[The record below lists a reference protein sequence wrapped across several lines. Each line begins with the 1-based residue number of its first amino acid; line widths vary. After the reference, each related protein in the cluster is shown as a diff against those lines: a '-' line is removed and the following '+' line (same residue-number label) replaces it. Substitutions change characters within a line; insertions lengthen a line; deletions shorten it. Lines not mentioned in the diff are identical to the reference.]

1 MFSVRD
7 IQNIK
12 NEKNTLKKELY
23 KKILEMFSKKIKTYV
38 DMGQNQ
44 VFLTVP
50 VMVIGYPVFD
60 RKIARE
66 YLTRQLK
73 NLGYNVIPY
82 QEFDI
87 YVTWETRSSNKK
99 EEEPEIGLP
108 AFVNLHKIADVYRKQ
123 KR

>member
-38 DMGQNQ
+38 DMGQTQ

-87 YVTWETRSSNKK
+87 YVTWETRASNKK
-99 EEEPEIGLP
+99 DEEPEIGLP

>member
-12 NEKNTLKKELY
+12 DGKNNLKKELY

-38 DMGQNQ
+38 EMGQSQ

-50 VMVIGYPVFD
+50 VMVVGYPVFD

-66 YLTRQLK
+66 YLTRQLN
-73 NLGYNVIPY
+73 NLGYTVIPY
-82 QEFDI
+82 QDFDI
-87 YVTWETRSSNKK
+87 YVTWEKRSSEK
-99 EEEPEIGLP
+99 ETQGPEIGLP

-123 KR
+123 KH